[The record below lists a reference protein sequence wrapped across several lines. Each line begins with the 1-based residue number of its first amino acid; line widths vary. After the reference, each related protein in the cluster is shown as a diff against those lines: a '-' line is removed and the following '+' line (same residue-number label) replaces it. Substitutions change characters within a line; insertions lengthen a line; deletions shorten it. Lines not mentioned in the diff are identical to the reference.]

1 MYKKEVKMKKYFI
14 TDTNE
19 EIQAGETLQLDFTKE
34 VKYGRIKTTHEV
46 TLDEVTIPW
55 LLKTGRIEEREVEE
69 EEDNTS
75 EEDLLDFGDET
86 PCETLEALEEDFEA
100 LEEKVEFLEQEI
112 RQLKGMHKDYV
123 ALTNKMLDTFKE
135 FVLSL
140 PDKEEKK
147 NAQPKK
153 K

>member
-1 MYKKEVKMKKYFI
+1 MKKYFI
-14 TDTNE
+14 AETDE
-19 EIQAGETLQLDFTKE
+19 ELVFGDTVELDLTKKTKHGSHTIE
-34 VKYGRIKTTHEV
+34 GTVKFSE
-46 TLDEVTIPW
+46 LSLP
-55 LLKTGRIEEREVEE
+55 LLLEIGAIEEREVEE

-86 PCETLEALEEDFEA
+86 PCEALEALEEDFES
-100 LEEKVEFLEQEI
+100 LEERVESLEQEI
-112 RQLKGMHKDYV
+112 RQLKDIHKDYV

-140 PDKEEKK
+140 PEKEEKK

>member
-1 MYKKEVKMKKYFI
+1 MKKYFI

-19 EIQAGETLQLDFTKE
+19 EIQVGETLQLDFAKE
-34 VKYGRIKTTHEV
+34 IKYGRIKTTQDI
-46 TLDEVTIPW
+46 TLNEVTIPW
-55 LLKTGRIEEREVEE
+55 LLKTGIIEEREVEE

-75 EEDLLDFGDET
+75 EEDLLDFGEESS
-86 PCETLEALEEDFEA
+86 CEALEALEEDFEN
-100 LEEKVEFLEQEI
+100 LEERVESLEQEI

-123 ALTNKMLDTFKE
+123 ALTHKMLDSFKE

>member
-1 MYKKEVKMKKYFI
+1 MKKYFI
-14 TDTNE
+14 TETDEELVFGDTV
-19 EIQAGETLQLDFTKE
+19 QLDLTKKTKHGSHTIE
-34 VKYGRIKTTHEV
+34 GAIKFSE
-46 TLDEVTIPW
+46 LSLP
-55 LLKTGRIEEREVEE
+55 LLLEIGAIEEREVEE

-75 EEDLLDFGDET
+75 EEDLLDFGEEAS
-86 PCETLEALEEDFEA
+86 CEALEALEEDFET
-100 LEEKVEFLEQEI
+100 LEERVESLEQEI

-123 ALTNKMLDTFKE
+123 ALTYKMLDTFKE

>member
-1 MYKKEVKMKKYFI
+1 MKRYFI
-14 TDTNE
+14 AETDE
-19 EIQAGETLQLDFTKE
+19 ELVFGDTIQLDLTK
-34 VKYGRIKTTHEV
+34 KTKHGQH
-46 TLDEVTIPW
+46 TIEGEIMFSELSLP
-55 LLKTGRIEEREVEE
+55 LLLEIGAVEEREVEE
-69 EEDNTS
+69 EEDNTP
-75 EEDLLDFGDET
+75 ENDLLDFGEES

-100 LEEKVEFLEQEI
+100 LEKRVDKLEN
-112 RQLKGMHKDYV
+112 MHKDYV
-123 ALTNKMLDTFKE
+123 ALTHKMLDTFKE

>member
-1 MYKKEVKMKKYFI
+1 MKKYFI

-34 VKYGRIKTTHEV
+34 VKHGRIKTTQDI
-46 TLDEVTIPW
+46 TLNEVTIPW
-55 LLKTGRIEEREVEE
+55 LLKTGIIEEREVEE

-86 PCETLEALEEDFEA
+86 SCEALEALEEDFEA
-100 LEEKVEFLEQEI
+100 LEERVEKLEEQTSNLI
-112 RQLKGMHKDYV
+112 TMHNDFV
-123 ALTNKMLDTFKE
+123 RLMTDMLDTFKK

>member
-1 MYKKEVKMKKYFI
+1 MKKYFI
-14 TDTNE
+14 AETDE
-19 EIQAGETLQLDFTKE
+19 ELVFGDTIQLDLTKKTKHGQHTIE
-34 VKYGRIKTTHEV
+34 GEIKLSE
-46 TLDEVTIPW
+46 LSLP
-55 LLKTGRIEEREVEE
+55 LLLELGVIEEREVEE

-86 PCETLEALEEDFEA
+86 PCEALEALEEDFEA
-100 LEEKVEFLEQEI
+100 LEERVESLEQEI

-123 ALTNKMLDTFKE
+123 ALTHKMLDTFKE
-135 FVLSL
+135 FVFSLS
-140 PDKEEKK
+140 DKEEKK

>member
-1 MYKKEVKMKKYFI
+1 MKKYFI

-19 EIQAGETLQLDFTKE
+19 EIQAGETLQLDFAKE
-34 VKYGRIKTTHEV
+34 VKHGRIKTTQDI

-55 LLKTGRIEEREVEE
+55 LLKTGIIEEREVEE

-86 PCETLEALEEDFEA
+86 SCEALEALEEDFEA
-100 LEEKVEFLEQEI
+100 LEERVEKLE
-112 RQLKGMHKDYV
+112 
-123 ALTNKMLDTFKE
+123 ALTIGVLKE
-135 FVLSL
+135 TMTLIREL
-140 PDKEEKK
+140 IKDKEEKK
-147 NAQPKK
+147 KAQPKK

>member
-1 MYKKEVKMKKYFI
+1 MKKYFI
-14 TDTNE
+14 AETDE
-19 EIQAGETLQLDFTKE
+19 EIKIGETLELTFTKE
-34 VKYGRIKTTHEV
+34 GKHGRIKTKEDV
-46 TLDEVTIPW
+46 TLNEITLPW
-55 LLKTGRIEEREVEE
+55 LLKTGIIEEREVEE

-86 PCETLEALEEDFEA
+86 PCEALEALEEDFET
-100 LEEKVEFLEQEI
+100 LEQKVESLEQEI
-112 RQLKGMHKDYV
+112 KQLKGMHKDYV
-123 ALTNKMLDTFKE
+123 ALSHKMLDTFKD

-140 PDKEEKK
+140 PEKEEKK

>member
-1 MYKKEVKMKKYFI
+1 MKKYFI
-14 TDTNE
+14 AETDE
-19 EIQAGETLQLDFTKE
+19 EIKIGETLELTFTKE
-34 VKYGRIKTTHEV
+34 VKHGRIKAKEDV
-46 TLDEVTIPW
+46 TLNEITLPW
-55 LLKTGRIEEREVEE
+55 LLETGIIEEREVEE

-86 PCETLEALEEDFEA
+86 SCEALEALEEDFES
-100 LEEKVEFLEQEI
+100 LEEKVESLEQEI
-112 RQLKGMHKDYV
+112 RQLKDIHKDYV

-140 PDKEEKK
+140 PEKEEKK